1 MAKFGLLFLGLFFL
15 ELWVV
20 IKVGSVIGA
29 LMVIF
34 LMIIAAGYGVSLVR
48 SQGLKT
54 MMTMQQQLAQGMTP
68 ADTLLEGAALLIA
81 GALFIFPGF
90 LTDIFALLLLQP
102 QIRRWM
108 AKKLLASGN
117 WKVQT
122 MGGATVEGEARQV
135 HPETEQLHRHHNHS
149 SSGTTV
155 DGEYERKDDDQ
166 HK

>member
-1 MAKFGLLFLGLFFL
+1 MAKFGLVFLGLFFL

-29 LMVIF
+29 LMVIL
-34 LMIIAAGYGVSLVR
+34 LMIVAAAYGVSLVR

-54 MMTMQQQLAQGMTP
+54 MMTMQQQLAQGNTP
-68 ADTLLEGAALLIA
+68 ADTLLEGAALLVA

-90 LTDIFALLLLQP
+90 LTDIVALLLLQP

-108 AKKLLASGN
+108 AKKVLATGH

-122 MGGATVEGEARQV
+122 MGGATVDGEAHQV
-135 HPETEQLHRHHNHS
+135 HPKQEHLHRPQS
-149 SSGTTV
+149 GGTTI
-155 DGEYERKDDDQ
+155 DGEYERKDDQ
-166 HK
+166 NK

>member
-1 MAKFGLLFLGLFFL
+1 VAKFGLLFLGLFFL

-29 LMVIF
+29 LMVIL
-34 LMIIAAGYGVSLVR
+34 LMIVAAAYGVSLVR

-54 MMTMQQQLAQGMTP
+54 MMTMQAQLAQGNTP
-68 ADTLLEGAALLIA
+68 ADTLLEGAALLVA

-90 LTDIFALLLLQP
+90 LTDIVALLLLQP

-108 AKKLLASGN
+108 AKKVLANGH

-122 MGGATVEGEARQV
+122 MSSTTVEGEAHQV
-135 HPETEQLHRHHNHS
+135 RPEQEQIHHPRS
-149 SSGTTV
+149 GGTTV
-155 DGEYERKDDDQ
+155 DGEFERKDDQ

>member
-81 GALFIFPGF
+81 GALFIFPDF
-90 LTDIFALLLLQP
+90 
-102 QIRRWM
+102 
-108 AKKLLASGN
+108 
-117 WKVQT
+117 
-122 MGGATVEGEARQV
+122 
-135 HPETEQLHRHHNHS
+135 
-149 SSGTTV
+149 
-155 DGEYERKDDDQ
+155 
-166 HK
+166 